1 MFDVGI
7 VIPVYNGRR
16 GIVDSTWLV
25 DSIESALHSDLE
37 NFIVTVVDDGSTD
50 DTVEV
55 VSKYLGARLQLVH
68 TGENK
73 GVAAAL
79 NIGIKHTDAKYIAI
93 QGSDDI
99 CKPEKARMQADMLD
113 ALPNIQMVGCYYWMC
128 RQDGTLIDEITD
140 VSTDPADIRL
150 DLISGNCKIG
160 LAMFRKTLWEEI
172 SGFDEANFP
181 RCCEDMDFFL
191 RTVEQYPAGITIVP
205 ELLYGYRRSAQQ
217 LTDENY
223 YGPYY
228 AALELSRNR
237 RREKKNDKRIGL
249 HCANPA

>member
-16 GIVDSTWLV
+16 GIADSTWLV
-25 DSIESALHSDLE
+25 DSIESALHSDLK
-37 NFIVTVVDDGSTD
+37 NLIVTVSDDGSTD
-50 DTVEV
+50 DTREI
-55 VSKYLGARLQLVH
+55 VSKYVGDRLQLV
-68 TGENK
+68 TSEVNR
-73 GVAAAL
+73 GVAFAL
-79 NIGIKHTDAKYIAI
+79 NAGIAATDAKYIAVH
-93 QGSDDI
+93 GSDDI
-99 CKPEKARMQADMLD
+99 CKPEKARMQAAMLD

-160 LAMFRKTLWEEI
+160 LAMFRKTLWEELG
-172 SGFDEANFP
+172 GFDSANFP

-191 RTVEQYPAGITIVP
+191 RTVERYPAGISVVP

-217 LTDENY
+217 LTDVDY

-228 AALELSRNR
+228 TALELSRNR
-237 RREKKNDKRIGL
+237 RREKKNDKRIG
-249 HCANPA
+249 HRCANPA